1 MKDDGFLRFT
11 RRAQYNNQDM
21 ASVDRDAVLNALRV
35 VVDPDLR
42 KDIVSLGF
50 VKDLTIA
57 DGRASFTI
65 ELTTPACPAKDQMR
79 DQAAAV
85 VRAVPGV
92 SDVRVQLTAKVRSAV
107 FPEAGRPPMAGVK
120 NVIAVGAGKGGVGK
134 TTVSVNLALALA
146 RCGSRVGILDGD
158 MYGPNV
164 PIMLGL
170 NNTQLGTDGQR
181 IVPAEKY
188 GIQVVS
194 IGFLTNDDAP
204 IIWRG
209 PMLHQAIQ
217 QFFREV
223 AWQDLD
229 YLIIDMPPGTGD
241 VALSLSQTVPVV
253 GSVVVTT
260 PQRVSLA
267 DSRRAVRMYQK
278 LNIPTLGIVENM
290 SYHRCTNCHHESDLF
305 GHGGGEAM
313 ASEMNVPFLGR
324 LPLYQPIREGGDTG
338 VPLVVAE
345 PASEAARAFLT
356 VAERTAAQVSIAAHK
371 SAEANKGKIPLIPV
385 R

>member
-1 MKDDGFLRFT
+1 
-11 RRAQYNNQDM
+11 M
-21 ASVDRDAVLNALRV
+21 APIDRDAVLNALRV
-35 VVDPDLR
+35 VVDPDIR

-65 ELTTPACPAKDQMR
+65 ELTTPACPVKDQMR
-79 DQAAAV
+79 DQAVAA
-85 VRAVPGV
+85 VRAVPGI
-92 SDVRVQLTAKVRSAV
+92 SDVKVQLTAKVRSAT
-107 FPEAGRPPMAGVK
+107 FSEAGRPPIPGVK

-146 RCGSRVGILDGD
+146 RYGSRVGILDGD
-158 MYGPNV
+158 MYGPNI

-188 GIQVVS
+188 GVQVVS

-223 AWQDLD
+223 AWKDLD

-241 VALSLSQTVPVV
+241 IALSLSQTVPVV

-260 PQRVSLA
+260 PQQVSLA

-290 SYHRCTNCHHESDLF
+290 SYHRCSNCHHESDLF

-324 LPLYQPIREGGDTG
+324 LPIYQPIREGGDSG
-338 VPLVVAE
+338 VPVVVAE

-356 VAERTAAQVSIAAHK
+356 VAERTAAQVSIAVHK

>member
-1 MKDDGFLRFT
+1 MD
-11 RRAQYNNQDM
+11 
-21 ASVDRDAVLNALRV
+21 SVDRDAVLNALRV

-50 VKDLTIA
+50 VKDLAIT

-65 ELTTPACPAKDQMR
+65 ELTTPACPVKDQMR
-79 DQAAAV
+79 DQAAAA
-85 VRAVPGV
+85 VRAVPGI
-92 SDVRVQLTAKVRSAV
+92 SDVKVQLTAKVRSASA
-107 FPEAGRPPMAGVK
+107 PETGRPPLPGVK

-170 NNTQLGTDGQR
+170 NNIQLGTDGQR

-188 GIQVVS
+188 GLQVVS
-194 IGFLTNDDAP
+194 IGFLTNDDSP
-204 IIWRG
+204 VIWRG

-223 AWQDLD
+223 AWRDLD

-260 PQRVSLA
+260 PQQVSLA

-290 SYHRCTNCHHESDLF
+290 SYYRCTNCHHEADLF
-305 GHGGGEAM
+305 GHGGGEAL
-313 ASEMNVPFLGR
+313 ASDMSVPFLGR
-324 LPLYQPIREGGDTG
+324 LPVYQPIREGGDSG
-338 VPLVVAE
+338 VPLVVGE
-345 PASEAARAFLT
+345 PASDAARAFRT

-371 SAEANKGKIPLIPV
+371 IAEANKGKIPLIPV